1 MTLSFL
7 PELKPFFCILALASH
22 RDGEVKRKENHLDVK
37 KGSAF
42 QSDCAI
48 GVSYISLF
56 IWRSLFNVI
65 MRLVVPVVCLYLD
78 RVAKK

>member
-1 MTLSFL
+1 MTLSYL
-7 PELKPFFCILALASH
+7 PELNPFFCILLASH
-22 RDGEVKRKENHLDVK
+22 QGGEVKRKEHHLDVK

-42 QSDCAI
+42 HSDCAI
-48 GVSYISLF
+48 RVYYISLF
-56 IWRSLFNVI
+56 VWRALFNVI

>member
-1 MTLSFL
+1 MALSYL
-7 PELKPFFCILALASH
+7 PELNPFFCILLASH

-42 QSDCAI
+42 HSDCAI
-48 GVSYISLF
+48 RVSYISLF
-56 IWRSLFNVI
+56 VWRALFNVI